1 MRVGSLWVHEDEN
14 KKKQI
19 SGEISAEAGINLAA
33 GQKLSCK
40 LVRNEKKQRGDRF
53 PDYYIE
59 AWFQKGKTTASTQN
73 TIQESGAGE
82 DIEF

>member
-1 MRVGSLWVHEDEN
+1 MRIGSLWVHED
-14 KKKQI
+14 KDKAKVI
-19 SGEISAEAGINLAA
+19 SGEISTDSGINLAA

-59 AWFQKGKTTASTQN
+59 AWFQKGKETSSTQHAV
-73 TIQESGAGE
+73 QESGNDE
-82 DIEF
+82 NMDF

>member
-59 AWFQKGKTTASTQN
+59 AWFRKAKLRLPPEYDPG
-73 TIQESGAGE
+73 IWCWRRY
-82 DIEF
+82 